1 MVSAAMKRAMET
13 ATPGTLAMM
22 QVAST
27 HRDFP
32 VAVDQADT
40 GVTNRQWAV

>member
-1 MVSAAMKRAMET
+1 MKRAMET

-27 HRDFP
+27 PPGSP

-40 GVTNRQWAV
+40 GATNRQSAA